1 MIKIWICKTICLFLF
16 PFIFNSCNFA
26 VYMLW
31 FILSPIL
38 FNVFLNDLFLFI
50 KKAELANF
58 PDHSALYVGNKDLT
72 KLLKPLQNEC
82 EIVIESFKN
91 NELLLILTISSRR
104 LSVPKKL
111 IWKSALKINVL
122 PQLHQL
128 VYKSNFYEHVFNL
141 CTKVNRNLNLIGRLW
156 SYMNQKG
163 GGTILNSF
171 LYWNLTYGSLLW
183 HDI

>member
-1 MIKIWICKTICLFLF
+1 MIKIWICKAICLFLF
-16 PFIFNSCNFA
+16 SFVFNSCNFA

-50 KKAELANF
+50 RKAELANF

-82 EIVIESFKN
+82 ETVIESYKN
-91 NELLLILTISSRR
+91 NELLLILTS
-104 LSVPKKL
+104 LN
-111 IWKSALKINVL
+111 AL

-128 VYKSNFYEHVFNL
+128 VYKWNFYEHVFNL
-141 CTKVNRNLNLIGRLW
+141 CTKFNRNLNLIGRL
-156 SYMNQKG
+156 
-163 GGTILNSF
+163 
-171 LYWNLTYGSLLW
+171 
-183 HDI
+183 